1 MSEPVDVIGTGPDA
15 NGPPRVVHAA
25 GALIW
30 RVRKEIL
37 QVLLVH
43 RPRYDDWSWPK
54 GKVDA
59 GETLAACAVRE
70 VSEETGLDVVLG
82 RPLPTSRYR
91 LSDGDGLSA
100 GDDRTGRVKQVAYW
114 AAQAPDSQHRDD
126 GATMRP
132 PRPHEV
138 DRVLWLN
145 STSARERLTRP
156 QDVAQLDALV
166 AWSEAGTLRTWPL
179 IVIRHGQP
187 YPREEWALADGDRPL
202 VAAGN
207 RQALALVPLL
217 AAWCPL
223 HLVTS
228 PWLRCTATIS
238 PYAASAGARVRAK
251 GRLSEDGYRRSP
263 QKSARTVARLL
274 EQGRAVALC
283 THRPVLPTVLGALV
297 DRVHPDDP
305 QADEVMA
312 VLRSAATDDRESPTL
327 MAMGEVVV
335 VHLADVRGQPR
346 VVAAERHLPDSRLL
360 DLGY

>member
-1 MSEPVDVIGTGPDA
+1 M
-15 NGPPRVVHAA
+15 VHAA

-30 RVRKEIL
+30 RVRKETL

-54 GKVDA
+54 GKVDP

-82 RPLPTSRYR
+82 RPLPTSRYP
-91 LSDGDGLSA
+91 LSGGQSSEGKA
-100 GDDRTGRVKQVAYW
+100 ATVKQVAYW

-126 GATMRP
+126 GATTRP

-138 DRVLWLN
+138 DRVLWLDPR
-145 STSARERLTRP
+145 SARERLTRP
-156 QDVAQLDALV
+156 QDVVQLDALV
-166 AWSEAGTLRTWPL
+166 AWFEADILRTWPL

-202 VAAGN
+202 VAAGK

-217 AAWCPL
+217 AAWYPRQ
-223 HLVTS
+223 LVSS

-238 PYAASAGARVRAK
+238 PYAASTGARVRVK

-263 QKSARTVARLL
+263 EKSARTVARLL
-274 EQGRAVALC
+274 ERGRAVALC
-283 THRPVLPTVLGALV
+283 THRPVMPTVLGALA
-297 DRVHPDDP
+297 DRVHPSDP
-305 QADEVMA
+305 QADKVLA

-327 MAMGEVVV
+327 LATGEVVV
-335 VHLADVRGQPR
+335 IHLADVEGQAR